1 MAEASMMT
9 WLKVRM
15 GSCSGRCAWPV
26 SETAELWQCAP
37 KTQSDTPRNA
47 RSLEQAT
54 SSGMAEAAHLNALRI
69 MGAFELNRRLAG
81 SGVDAFAV
89 HPGVA
94 RTEVRRPG
102 PSTILYD

>member
-1 MAEASMMT
+1 MRSRDKT
-9 WLKVRM
+9 
-15 GSCSGRCAWPV
+15 SCSN
-26 SETAELWQCAP
+26 
-37 KTQSDTPRNA
+37 TPRDA

-54 SSGMAEAAHLNALRI
+54 NSGMAEAAHLNALRI

-94 RTEVRRPG
+94 RTEVWPKPDFWVCNLCIQAHYRAELPVQMR
-102 PSTILYD
+102 SVKTA